1 MASIRK
7 DNAAQEDTPLILG
20 AASSSIVMTLAYF
33 SLFRHPLTEEELLTH
48 AHFHAI
54 SREDGRSAIRTLV
67 DRGIVESINGL
78 LCLQGESDLVHA
90 RAERVARAVP
100 WHKQAEH
107 SVRVLSRLPFLRG
120 LFISGSLSKGTQD
133 PDGDIDFLV
142 LTAPNRLWTVRFFA
156 SILLKAMRRAH
167 RRNFCLNYFLPEDQ
181 LEIRDHTLFS
191 ATEVAFLK
199 PVLNDKIC
207 TAFFEQNGWVRPF
220 YPNWQPPTGPAP
232 APHPSYFQ
240 RLLEWPLAGFLGNLF
255 ESRISRWYFNR
266 LERVWAQLPSG
277 QSKTDARFGP
287 REFKGHTRG
296 RHDWVRQRWAD
307 RLDAVE
313 ADLGIS
319 LIRQPWALALAS
331 GPSAHRTNRHRNED
345 RASQP
350 VLPLKLTGRRLLPI
364 R

>member
-1 MASIRK
+1 
-7 DNAAQEDTPLILG
+7 
-20 AASSSIVMTLAYF
+20 MTLAYF

-54 SREDGRSAIRTLV
+54 SREDGRTAIRTLV

-90 RAERVARAVP
+90 RAERVERAVP

-142 LTAPNRLWTVRFFA
+142 LTAPNRLWTARFFA
-156 SILLKAMRRAH
+156 SILLKAMPRAH
-167 RRNFCLNYFLPEDQ
+167 RRNFCLNYFLSEDQ

-207 TAFFEQNGWVRPF
+207 AAFFEQNGWVRPF
-220 YPNWQPPTGPAP
+220 YPNWQPPTGPTP
-232 APHPSYFQ
+232 APHPPFFQ
-240 RLLEWPLAGFLGNLF
+240 RLLEWPWAGFLGNLF

-266 LERVWAQLPSG
+266 LERTLSQLPPERSRA
-277 QSKTDARFGP
+277 DVRYGP
-287 REFKGHTRG
+287 RELKSHTKGFHEQ
-296 RHDWVRQRWAD
+296 VRQRWVE
-307 RLDAVE
+307 RLSAAE
-313 ADLGIS
+313 ADLGIH
-319 LIRQPWALALAS
+319 LIRWPWAAALAS
-331 GPSAHRTNRHRNED
+331 WHSEYRTDHRLRHED
-345 RASQP
+345 QASQP